1 MLTATARS
9 PQRRGHRESGVP
21 ATAMSDVAAMDIAQ
35 IYKAHR
41 GDQFLDDA
49 GEAHPR
55 PGALQLVF
63 CDLSTP
69 SQQWNAY

>member
-1 MLTATARS
+1 
-9 PQRRGHRESGVP
+9 
-21 ATAMSDVAAMDIAQ
+21 MSDVAAMDIAQ